1 MDSRNSNVRAAIYAR
16 VSTLDKSQDPKTQ
29 LRPLR
34 EYAARRGFTV
44 AAEFVDHAS
53 GKADDRQNYQALRDA
68 VRRRAADIVLV
79 WRYDRFARSTHALIN
94 ALSEFNSLG
103 VDFISLQEGI
113 DTTTPQ
119 GKLVFTII
127 AGLAEFESSLIGDR
141 VRAGMARARAEGKH
155 VGRTP
160 LDDKIVA
167 LIVALKRQGKSVSV
181 IQRELCVSRGVV
193 VKYAKGALGI
203 GSAAITRGRAAYRN

>member
-1 MDSRNSNVRAAIYAR
+1 MNRQKSITRVAIYAR
-16 VSTLDKSQDPKTQ
+16 VSTVDKSQDPKTQ

-34 EYAARRGFTV
+34 EFAARRGFTV
-44 AAEFVDHAS
+44 VAEFVDHAS
-53 GKADDRQNYQALRDA
+53 GKADDRQHYQALRDA
-68 VRRRAADIVLV
+68 VRHRTADVILV

-94 ALSEFNSLG
+94 ALAEFNSLG

-119 GKLVFTII
+119 GKLVFTIM

-155 VGRTP
+155 VGRAA
-160 LDDKIVA
+160 LGEKIVA
-167 LIVALKRQGKSVSV
+167 QIVALKRQGKSVSV
-181 IQRELCVSRGVV
+181 IQRELGVSRGVV
-193 VKYAKGALGI
+193 VKYAKVA
-203 GSAAITRGRAAYRN
+203 